1 MEIEKIGMNVRRHKE
16 LIIRLSELVD
26 ASASGEFISTSQLID
41 LIAEEPTFTKKD
53 CVYLGLY
60 LATSHRDT
68 KEPTSEK
75 EIGK

>member
-16 LIIRLSELVD
+16 LIIRLCELVE
-26 ASASGEFISTSQLID
+26 ASASGEVISTSKLID

-60 LATSHRDT
+60 LATSHRDK
-68 KEPTSEK
+68 KECTSE
-75 EIGK
+75 